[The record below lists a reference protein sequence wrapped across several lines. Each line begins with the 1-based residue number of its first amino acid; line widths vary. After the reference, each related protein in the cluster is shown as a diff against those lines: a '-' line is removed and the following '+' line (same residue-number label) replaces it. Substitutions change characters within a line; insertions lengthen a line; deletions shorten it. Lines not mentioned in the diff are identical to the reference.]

1 MKLKKYLWKGKR
13 WFSRGKKMICYRY
26 LKKNNRK
33 ESGEKKRERGI
44 EKKLTVEHQ
53 SSMNCDWRKAPHSNR
68 VNRHRSKALRQVL
81 SNGFTCTDLSKSW
94 SFEEGARTE
103 VRPPWTRAVRRS
115 RRRLSAARIAG
126 VLRCSTR
133 RSHGSGSQHR
143 LSLSERPGVIIEV

>member
-1 MKLKKYLWKGKR
+1 
-13 WFSRGKKMICYRY
+13 MICYRY
-26 LKKNNRK
+26 LNKNNRK
-33 ESGEKKRERGI
+33 GSGEKKRERGI